1 MIPPVPS
8 PDPYAI
14 FQRARSAVSSAAYPR
29 RLDYTVAISGF
40 DGNRFREN
48 HYRASYDASD
58 GAIREFPISAEELA
72 SPSAPHGVN
81 VRFVV
86 GLYGFAYVIPL
97 GPPPPSADVIG
108 VPLLS
113 PTYAFG
119 LQLPQPAWGHAQDQ
133 TVTGLKT
140 IAVVSTNARDYAVT
154 LLGEPLVDGAATYHL
169 QLAPLRKPKVNRLR
183 ELWVGEDDYLPR
195 QAIVAGNFTTAPLT
209 DVPWTVSF
217 SLFAGA
223 PVIASE
229 AADATLYL
237 PHRRVLREAFIAFE
251 NVHEPNGSP
260 VGEPLVPPQVDEDSL
275 LEPPL

>member
-1 MIPPVPS
+1 MTAAQPP
-8 PDPYAI
+8 DAYAI

-40 DGNRFREN
+40 DGDRFREN
-48 HYRASYDASD
+48 HYRASYDTSD

-108 VPLLS
+108 VPLLT

-119 LQLPQPAWGHAQDQ
+119 LQLSQPAWVHTQDQ
-133 TVTGLKT
+133 IATGLKT
-140 IAVVSTNARDYAVT
+140 IAVVSTNVRDYSVAMIDAP
-154 LLGEPLVDGAATYHL
+154 LLDGAPTYHL
-169 QLAPLRKPKVNRLR
+169 QLTPLRKPKVNRLR
-183 ELWVGEDDYLPR
+183 ELWVGKDDYLPR

-217 SLFAGA
+217 SLFDGT
-223 PVIASE
+223 PVIARE
-229 AADATLYL
+229 TADATLYL
-237 PHRRVLREAFIAFE
+237 SHRRVVRDATIAFQGF
-251 NVHEPNGSP
+251 HEPNGSP
-260 VGEPLVPPQVDEDSL
+260 VGEPIVQPQVDEDSL
-275 LEPPL
+275 LEPAP